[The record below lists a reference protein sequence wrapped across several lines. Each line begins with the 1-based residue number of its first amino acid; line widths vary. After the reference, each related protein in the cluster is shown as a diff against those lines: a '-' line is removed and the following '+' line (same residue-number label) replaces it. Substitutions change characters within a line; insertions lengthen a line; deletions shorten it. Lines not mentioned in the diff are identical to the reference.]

1 MTARPPKPRT
11 DAERS
16 RARYQRAAATLPP
29 ITLDADHAAAL
40 SRLLAR
46 TGETQAAL
54 VRRLIREAE
63 RVPYKSIVSER
74 PKGNVDHDVG
84 HDGATVL
91 T

>member
-29 ITLDADHAAAL
+29 ITLDAATADAL
-40 SRLLAR
+40 TRLLAR

-74 PKGNVDHDVG
+74 PKGNVDHD
-84 HDGATVL
+84 GATVL